1 MRHPDESELIDY
13 VRGDIGDTERAALTA
28 HVATCTMCRDSA
40 AGIRHLLDTLT
51 AATAPPAV
59 HWGRYRAALREK
71 LERRKPP
78 AAGTTWWRP
87 VSAALAATL
96 AIVLVVL
103 AVSGVPR
110 ESQVAA
116 VPPPEDSAVL
126 ERLDLLQQ
134 YTMLER
140 LDLIEDLEV
149 IGTLDDLPDES

>member
-28 HVATCTMCRDSA
+28 HVTTCTMCGDSA
-40 AGIRHLLDTLT
+40 AVIRQLLDTLT

-71 LERRKPP
+71 LERREPP
-78 AAGTTWWRP
+78 ATTWWRP

-110 ESQVAA
+110 ETQVAA

-149 IGTLDDLPDES
+149 IGTLDDPPDES